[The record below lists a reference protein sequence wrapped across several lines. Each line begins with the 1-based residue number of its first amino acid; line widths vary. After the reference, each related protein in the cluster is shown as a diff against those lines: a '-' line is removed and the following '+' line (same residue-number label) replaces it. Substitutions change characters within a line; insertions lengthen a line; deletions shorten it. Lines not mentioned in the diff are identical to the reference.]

1 MALEDFGVEDGAAA
15 AEEMIHMILRHL
27 IQVTHV
33 ESLHQVERHLV
44 SDKRAGDLGFGLE
57 HWEVQLLD
65 IWLATGQAGTKRC
78 LRQDRAGLAATMAM
92 GGGPA
97 LAHDLV
103 QGPVRAPVLLP
114 DTKARGLAQHLGDK
128 RIRCKK
134 C

>member
-1 MALEDFGVEDGAAA
+1 MALEDFGVEDGAVAE
-15 AEEMIHMILRHL
+15 EEMIHMILHHL

-57 HWEVQLLD
+57 RWEVRLLG
-65 IWLATGQAGTKRC
+65 IWLATGQAGTKRG
-78 LRQDRAGLAATMAM
+78 LSQGRVGLAVTMAM
-92 GGGPA
+92 GWGPA

-103 QGPVRAPVLLP
+103 QGPVRALVLLP

-128 RIRCKK
+128 RICCKK
-134 C
+134 F